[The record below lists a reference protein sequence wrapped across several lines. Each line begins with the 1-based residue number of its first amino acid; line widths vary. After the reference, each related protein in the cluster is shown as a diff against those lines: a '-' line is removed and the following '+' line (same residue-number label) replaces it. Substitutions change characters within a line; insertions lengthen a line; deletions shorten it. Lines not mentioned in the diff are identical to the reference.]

1 MTAPPRPDRTLI
13 AVLAIIAGLV
23 AVALAV
29 VIFRG
34 QPEPL
39 PESTPAGVVQRYA
52 AAVLDGDEA
61 AARRYSTDGRHGT
74 AKPDSTVQPDGP
86 CTQVQRPAAGALR
99 VTLVS
104 TVEHADTAQVHVV
117 LATANGSGP
126 FGHSEYETEDVF
138 GLERVNGNWLVAT
151 APWQFTICPVPAA
164 KP

>member
-1 MTAPPRPDRTLI
+1 MT
-13 AVLAIIAGLV
+13 VLAIIAGLV

-29 VIFRG
+29 VFVRG

-52 AAVLDGDEA
+52 AAILDGDEA
-61 AARRYSTDGRHGT
+61 AARRYSTDGRFGT
-74 AKPDSTVQPDGP
+74 GQPGAP
-86 CTQVQRPAAGALR
+86 CTRAERPPAGALR

-104 TVEHADTAQVHVV
+104 TVERADTAEVHVV
-117 LATANGSGP
+117 LATSNGSGP
-126 FGHSEYETEDVF
+126 FGNSEYESGAVF

>member
-1 MTAPPRPDRTLI
+1 M

-29 VIFRG
+29 VFFRG

-61 AARRYSTDGRHGT
+61 AARRYSTDGRFGT
-74 AKPDSTVQPDGP
+74 GQPGAP
-86 CTQVQRPAAGALR
+86 CTRAERPAAGALR

-104 TVEHADTAQVHVV
+104 TVERADTAEVHVV
-117 LATANGSGP
+117 LATSNGSGP
-126 FGHSEYETEDVF
+126 FGNSEYEAEAVF

>member
-1 MTAPPRPDRTLI
+1 M

-29 VIFRG
+29 VFFRG
-34 QPEPL
+34 QQDPL
-39 PESTPAGVVQRYA
+39 PEGTPAGVVQRYA

-61 AARRYSTDGRHGT
+61 AAGRYSTDGRFGT
-74 AKPDSTVQPDGP
+74 SQPGAP
-86 CTQVQRPAAGALR
+86 CTRAERPAAGALR

-104 TVEHADTAQVHVV
+104 TVERADTAEVHVV
-117 LATANGSGP
+117 LVTSNGSGP
-126 FGHSEYETEDVF
+126 FGNSEYESEAVF

>member
-1 MTAPPRPDRTLI
+1 M

-29 VIFRG
+29 VFFRG

-61 AARRYSTDGRHGT
+61 AARRYSTDGRFGT
-74 AKPDSTVQPDGP
+74 GQPGAP
-86 CTQVQRPAAGALR
+86 CTRAERPPAGALR

-104 TVEHADTAQVHVV
+104 TVERADTAEVHVV
-117 LATANGSGP
+117 LATSNGSGP
-126 FGHSEYETEDVF
+126 FGNSEYESEAVF

>member
-1 MTAPPRPDRTLI
+1 MT
-13 AVLAIIAGLV
+13 VLAIIAGLV

-29 VIFRG
+29 VFFRG

-61 AARRYSTDGRHGT
+61 AARRYSTDGRFGT
-74 AKPDSTVQPDGP
+74 GQPGAP
-86 CTQVQRPAAGALR
+86 CTRAERPPAGALR

-104 TVEHADTAQVHVV
+104 SVERADTAEVHVV
-117 LATANGSGP
+117 LATSDGSGP
-126 FGHSEYETEDVF
+126 FGNSEYESEAVF

>member
-1 MTAPPRPDRTLI
+1 MT
-13 AVLAIIAGLV
+13 VLAIIAGLV
-23 AVALAV
+23 AVGLAV
-29 VIFRG
+29 VFFRG

-52 AAVLDGDEA
+52 AAVLDGDEG
-61 AARRYSTDGRHGT
+61 AARRYSTDGRFGT
-74 AKPDSTVQPDGP
+74 GQPAAP
-86 CTQVQRPAAGALR
+86 CTRAERPPAGALR

-104 TVEHADTAQVHVV
+104 TVERADTAEVHVV
-117 LATANGSGP
+117 LATSNGSGP
-126 FGHSEYETEDVF
+126 FGNSEYESEAVF

>member
-1 MTAPPRPDRTLI
+1 MT
-13 AVLAIIAGLV
+13 VLAIIAGLV

-29 VIFRG
+29 VFFRG

-61 AARRYSTDGRHGT
+61 AARRYSTDGRFGT
-74 AKPDSTVQPDGP
+74 GQPGAP
-86 CTQVQRPAAGALR
+86 CTRAERPPAGALR

-104 TVEHADTAQVHVV
+104 TVERADTAEVHVV
-117 LATANGSGP
+117 LATSNGSGP
-126 FGHSEYETEDVF
+126 FGNSEYESEAVF

>member
-1 MTAPPRPDRTLI
+1 MTTRPRPDRTLM

-29 VIFRG
+29 VFFRG

-52 AAVLDGDEA
+52 AAVIDGDEA
-61 AARRYSTDGRHGT
+61 AARRYSTDGRFGT
-74 AKPDSTVQPDGP
+74 GQPGAP
-86 CTQVQRPAAGALR
+86 CTRAERPPAGALR

-104 TVEHADTAQVHVV
+104 TVERADTAEVHVV
-117 LATANGSGP
+117 LATSNGSGP
-126 FGHSEYETEDVF
+126 FGNSEYESEAVF

>member
-1 MTAPPRPDRTLI
+1 MTTRPRPDRTLI

-52 AAVLDGDEA
+52 AAILDGDEA
-61 AARRYSTDGRHGT
+61 AAGRYATDGRFGT
-74 AKPDSTVQPDGP
+74 GQPGGP
-86 CTQVQRPAAGALR
+86 CTPAERPAAGALR

-104 TVEHADTAQVHVV
+104 TVERADTAEVHVV
-117 LATANGSGP
+117 LATSNGSGP
-126 FGHSEYETEDVF
+126 FGNSEYETEAVF

>member
-1 MTAPPRPDRTLI
+1 M

-29 VIFRG
+29 VFFRG
-34 QPEPL
+34 QPDPL

-52 AAVLDGDEA
+52 AAVIDGDEA
-61 AARRYSTDGRHGT
+61 AARRYSTDGRFGT
-74 AKPDSTVQPDGP
+74 GQPGAP
-86 CTQVQRPAAGALR
+86 CTRAERPPAGAMR

-104 TVEHADTAQVHVV
+104 TVERADTAEVHVV
-117 LATANGSGP
+117 LATSDGSGP
-126 FGHSEYETEDVF
+126 FGNSEYESEAVF

>member
-1 MTAPPRPDRTLI
+1 M

-29 VIFRG
+29 VFFRG
-34 QPEPL
+34 QPDPL

-61 AARRYSTDGRHGT
+61 AARRYSTDGRFGT
-74 AKPDSTVQPDGP
+74 GQPGAP
-86 CTQVQRPAAGALR
+86 CTRAERPPAGALR

-104 TVEHADTAQVHVV
+104 TVERAGTAEVHVV
-117 LATANGSGP
+117 LATSNGSGP
-126 FGHSEYETEDVF
+126 FGNSEYESEAVF

>member
-1 MTAPPRPDRTLI
+1 MTTRPRPDRTLM

-29 VIFRG
+29 VFFRG
-34 QPEPL
+34 QPDPL

-52 AAVLDGDEA
+52 AAVIDGDEA
-61 AARRYSTDGRHGT
+61 AARRYSTDGRFGT
-74 AKPDSTVQPDGP
+74 GQPGAP
-86 CTQVQRPAAGALR
+86 CTRAERPPAGAMR

-104 TVEHADTAQVHVV
+104 TVERADTAEVHVV
-117 LATANGSGP
+117 LATSDGSGP
-126 FGHSEYETEDVF
+126 FGNSEYESEAVF

>member
-1 MTAPPRPDRTLI
+1 M

-29 VIFRG
+29 VFFRG

-52 AAVLDGDEA
+52 AAVIDGDEA
-61 AARRYSTDGRHGT
+61 AARRYSTDGRFGT
-74 AKPDSTVQPDGP
+74 GQPGAP
-86 CTQVQRPAAGALR
+86 CTRAERPPAGALR

-104 TVEHADTAQVHVV
+104 TVERADTAEVHVV
-117 LATANGSGP
+117 LATSNGSGP
-126 FGHSEYETEDVF
+126 FGNSEYESEAVF

>member
-1 MTAPPRPDRTLI
+1 MTTRPRPDRTLM

-29 VIFRG
+29 VFFRG
-34 QPEPL
+34 QPDPL

-52 AAVLDGDEA
+52 AAVIDGDEA
-61 AARRYSTDGRHGT
+61 AARRYSTDGRFGT
-74 AKPDSTVQPDGP
+74 GQPGAP
-86 CTQVQRPAAGALR
+86 CTRAERPPAGALR

-104 TVEHADTAQVHVV
+104 TVERADTAEVHVV
-117 LATANGSGP
+117 LATSNGSGP
-126 FGHSEYETEDVF
+126 FGNSEYESEAVF

>member
-1 MTAPPRPDRTLI
+1 M

-29 VIFRG
+29 VFFRG
-34 QPEPL
+34 QPDPL

-61 AARRYSTDGRHGT
+61 AARRYSTDGRFGT
-74 AKPDSTVQPDGP
+74 GQPGAP
-86 CTQVQRPAAGALR
+86 CTRAERPPAGALR

-104 TVEHADTAQVHVV
+104 TVERADTAEVHVV
-117 LATANGSGP
+117 LATSDGSGP
-126 FGHSEYETEDVF
+126 FGNSEYESEAVF